1 VKNTLIENIKNIRK
15 DKGLSQESVAY
26 DLGIDYSTYGK
37 IERGKIGLSVERLDQ
52 IARILNVTV
61 QHLYEWER
69 ADMDGSEDE
78 KAKLKECQIELERT
92 KNELQ
97 SLKNQLKTNGEARA
111 SVNK

>member
-1 VKNTLIENIKNIRK
+1 MVNKLIENIKNIRK

-61 QHLYEWER
+61 QDLYEWNR
-69 ADMDGSEDE
+69 GNGSGFEDE
-78 KAKLKECQIELERT
+78 NSKLKECQNELEQT
-92 KNELQ
+92 KKELQ
-97 SLKNQLKTNGEARA
+97 NLKNQLKENGATST